1 MLQPSSS
8 FASNVQGGSY
18 EEVRNC
24 DREVPLDMATVL
36 VAVDEVYVQYAY
48 ALNGVDNEF
57 MASCDRRP
65 WCQCTPCSPCPMSR
79 CPNSMAGR
87 KLHGHVWAYSDAYDA
102 EGVLEESKVLVPL
115 AARQA
120 GAVRGKHIASHGWH
134 GATCQSNRPPHLV
147 HQCNQIWGQHMPQW
161 VGGDLGLFPIQPV
174 PMQSCRCR
182 SSCSHMPAQPKHMQQ
197 SLQPLLLR
205 KQHPQLGS
213 AGPRLHQG
221 RLRSKP
227 IHK

>member
-1 MLQPSSS
+1 MRKSVIVIGKCLWTWPQSSWLWMKYTCNMRMPSMVWTTSS
-8 FASNVQGGSY
+8 WPPATDARGANVHHA
-18 EEVRNC
+18 
-24 DREVPLDMATVL
+24 P
-36 VAVDEVYVQYAY
+36 
-48 ALNGVDNEF
+48 
-57 MASCDRRP
+57 
-65 WCQCTPCSPCPMSR
+65 PCPMSR

>member
-1 MLQPSSS
+1 
-8 FASNVQGGSY
+8 
-18 EEVRNC
+18 
-24 DREVPLDMATVL
+24 MATVL

-102 EGVLEESKVLVPL
+102 EGVLEESKVLAPL

-120 GAVRGKHIASHGWH
+120 GAVRGKILPAMVGMVPHAKATVRPIWCTNATKSGANACPNGLVVILDYSPSNQSPCNRVGAEAHA
-134 GATCQSNRPPHLV
+134 ATCQPSQNI
-147 HQCNQIWGQHMPQW
+147 C
-161 VGGDLGLFPIQPV
+161 
-174 PMQSCRCR
+174 
-182 SSCSHMPAQPKHMQQ
+182 SSRCSHCCCA
-197 SLQPLLLR
+197 SSIR
-205 KQHPQLGS
+205 N
-213 AGPRLHQG
+213 
-221 RLRSKP
+221 
-227 IHK
+227 